1 MRYIKECID
10 SALNQTFQD
19 YEIIIR
25 DNCSTDGSF
34 EFVQENFSQQI
45 SEGKIK
51 LFRNE
56 KNIGEGGSV
65 NRLFNDATGKYF
77 TILHSDDAYLPHALK
92 HLYEVAE
99 KTSADVVHGSFFF
112 NAATSWNG
120 DIDELTPVTAE
131 ENTFDKITIMPSE
144 PELRFKEWF
153 ECGTFIDSQYN
164 LYRTKF
170 ILENEIC
177 FDPFDGKPRQF
188 SLWWIMLAKVFVKT
202 PVIFYIRRD
211 AEDSLSNKKDFPLEK
226 LEKFISNKIEMS
238 RYLDKLFH
246 KVDYFK
252 DNEQI
257 QYTIKATLFA
267 IRDNFDLG
275 RREIYKNG
283 INFELHKA
291 VEKVFKKYFG
301 EDYFYPMFL
310 FHWAHVLQFDQSV
323 CLINSSHYET
333 QTPKSIFNG

>member
-1 MRYIKECID
+1 MAVKISVLIPLYNRMRYIKECID

-120 DIDELTPVTAE
+120 T
-131 ENTFDKITIMPSE
+131 
-144 PELRFKEWF
+144 
-153 ECGTFIDSQYN
+153 
-164 LYRTKF
+164 YRG
-170 ILENEIC
+170 ILSI
-177 FDPFDGKPRQF
+177 QF
-188 SLWWIMLAKVFVKT
+188 
-202 PVIFYIRRD
+202 
-211 AEDSLSNKKDFPLEK
+211 
-226 LEKFISNKIEMS
+226 
-238 RYLDKLFH
+238 
-246 KVDYFK
+246 
-252 DNEQI
+252 
-257 QYTIKATLFA
+257 
-267 IRDNFDLG
+267 
-275 RREIYKNG
+275 
-283 INFELHKA
+283 
-291 VEKVFKKYFG
+291 
-301 EDYFYPMFL
+301 
-310 FHWAHVLQFDQSV
+310 
-323 CLINSSHYET
+323 
-333 QTPKSIFNG
+333 